1 MDQQHLVAFVLSV
14 VRLCAWLLILALIF
28 FPLERLFALHRHK
41 TFHKSFGSDVGYY
54 FINGLVPGLL
64 LAGPMSLVAWAGYHI
79 VPYSV
84 HAVVTAWPLW
94 LRAVAALV
102 ISEIGFYWGH
112 RWTHAI
118 PFLWRFHSIHHSAEH
133 VYFLIS
139 ARAHPFDNAFIKL
152 CGLVPV
158 YIIGIGNPL
167 TPSGNLVPLLVVLF
181 GTVWGF
187 FIHSNLRWRFGPLE
201 WLVST
206 PGFHH
211 WHHTLNDHKD
221 RNFASML
228 PVMDVIFGTMH
239 LPARTWP
246 SAYGI
251 EAKLPATL
259 GAQLMYPLHADAA
272 QISAPV
278 IADP

>member
-1 MDQQHLVAFVLSV
+1 MSLL
-14 VRLCAWLLILALIF
+14 RLGIWLLILALIF
-28 FPLERLFALHRHK
+28 LPLERLVPLRRHK
-41 TFHKSFGSDVGYY
+41 AFHGSLGSDVGYY

-64 LAGPMSLVAWAGYHI
+64 LAGPMSLVAWGAYHL

-84 HAVVTAWPLW
+84 HAAVTSWPLW
-94 LRAVAALV
+94 LRAIAALI

-118 PFLWRFHSIHHSAEH
+118 PFLWRFHSVHHSAEH
-133 VYFLIS
+133 VYFLVS

-158 YIIGIGNPL
+158 YVIGIGNPL

-187 FIHSNLRWRFGPLE
+187 FIHSNLRWRLGPLE
-201 WLVST
+201 WVIST

-211 WHHTLNDHKD
+211 WHHTKTDHRD

-228 PVMDVIFGTMH
+228 PFVDLIFGSFH
-239 LPARTWP
+239 LPRRQWP

-251 EAKLPATL
+251 ETSLPNTLVGQLIYPFRPGPVQIRPEPVQINPPVATE
-259 GAQLMYPLHADAA
+259 
-272 QISAPV
+272 SR
-278 IADP
+278 